1 METFDPGSA
10 CVPARELLCTHMR
23 RCFFLAISAATLLLP
38 GLAGA
43 AGKKAPNLQLSF
55 HLQAEPGDRRVFKQL
70 TAGKEVIFQKAAS
83 ISTKDVIAFRSFP
96 ADDNNSYGMVFQLG
110 KTAANRLR
118 TLSTAHQGKL
128 LLAVVNGQVR
138 DAVII
143 DKPVNDGLVVIWKWI
158 SLAEVK
164 LTDQPLPRIGE
175 DPRAWK
181 KRIKKQ

>member
-23 RCFFLAISAATLLLP
+23 RCFFLAVSAATLLLP

-118 TLSTAHQGKL
+118 TISTAHQGKL

-138 DAVII
+138 DAVVI
-143 DKPVNDGLVVIWKWI
+143 DKPVNDGLVVIWKRI

-164 LTDQPLPRIGE
+164 LTDQHLPRIGE